1 MIAIN
6 ILIIVIAIAW
16 FIYKENIDWWLTI
29 KDIKRS
35 LRRGKPFHL
44 NSEDGEILISNI
56 ADLKQETV
64 WWWI

>member
-6 ILIIVIAIAW
+6 ILIVVIVVGW

-29 KDIKRS
+29 KAIKRE
-35 LRRGKPFHL
+35 LRKGKPVHFYTE
-44 NSEDGEILISNI
+44 NDEICISNI